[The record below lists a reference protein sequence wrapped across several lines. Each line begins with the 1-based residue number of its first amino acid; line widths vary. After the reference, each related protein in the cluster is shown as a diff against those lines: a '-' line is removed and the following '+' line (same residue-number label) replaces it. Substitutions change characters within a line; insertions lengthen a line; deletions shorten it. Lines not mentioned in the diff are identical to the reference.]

1 MILFAYE
8 IETKPMNRYTIAI
21 FLSLLCMA
29 SFAQQREKD
38 DHARARDE
46 WFYSQRAYPLGRIP
60 PLARVN
66 AIAEI
71 RRIDAAARQRRQQLR
86 TASLTDTVRGTL
98 DAATW
103 TSIGPKPTDGGS
115 TYVTAGRV
123 NAIAIDPRDNNVVY
137 IGAAEGGVWKTTD
150 GGANWKPLTDDQPSL
165 ASGAIALDPS
175 NPDIV
180 YVGTGEENFAQ
191 DNYYGAGI
199 LKSADGGN
207 TWTQIPGPF
216 LTGSTRATIGALAI
230 HPSITQ
236 ILLCSSN
243 IGIYRSSD
251 SAATW
256 TRVLTGIGTSVV
268 FDPSN
273 GDIAYA
279 AIGATG
285 GNSANGVYRSTD
297 AGQTWQLIPGSGANA
312 LPTAN
317 VGRIEIAIA
326 PSTPTTIY
334 VGIQNS
340 STANFGK
347 LLGLFKTTDSG
358 GTWNNTNAPDICSS
372 PGQCWYD
379 MTIRVHPRD
388 PDIVFAFGSAS
399 SPRARSMDGGSTWQ
413 SLAAVGPNGV
423 QIHVDNHYLALTSD
437 GSKLYVANDGG
448 MWSTTDVTNTPVNWT
463 ELNDTL
469 AITQFY
475 PGLSI
480 HPANANIA
488 YAGAQDNGTQRYSG
502 NVSWNNVTCGDGG
515 NTAIDVSLPSIA
527 YSACQDIAIRRTTN
541 GGNNWIVAQY
551 GFNQQDRTQF
561 ISPLV
566 IDPSNPQNLYFG
578 TFRVYQTK
586 DGAGKWIPISGD
598 LTAGR
603 AAIKTIGVAPSDPNT
618 VYAGTSDSRI
628 QVTNDALNGPN
639 STWTNRSV
647 GLPPRVV
654 TQVVVD
660 PIDPATAYATFSGF
674 VGTTTTPGHV
684 FKTTDSGQNWTDL
697 SGNLPDIPVNTIVVD
712 PDIANALY
720 IGTDAGVMVTT
731 DAGAT
736 WSSLGNGM
744 PKVVVHSLV
753 LHRASRTL
761 RAATH
766 GRSVWDILVP
776 LAATSMQPGI
786 TSLSPTTT
794 NAGGGDFSL
803 SATGMNFVAEAK
815 LRWNGLTR
823 PTNVV
828 DSTHLVAQIAAADIA
843 NVGRVA
849 IDVFNPTFGAGISN
863 SMPFNIGP
871 APVSSTA
878 GFVSATNVPGNSLSP
893 RSIASLYGTNLSGII
908 SLADSPPPLPST
920 LGGTTLTLAGN
931 TLPLFFVSPQ
941 QINFQLPF
949 ITINGPTPE
958 TLTITQGQFTTSI
971 PVTLTPFAPSFFT
984 TNSQGTGQAA
994 ALINET
1000 SIIVAPVGMF
1010 PGSRPVKK
1018 GEFIQLYCTGLG
1030 DVTNR
1035 PGLGAPSPTNPL
1047 ASTLVKPTL
1056 TVGTVPA
1063 NVLFS
1068 GLSPNFVGLY
1078 QVNIQITTDMP
1089 SGPAVPVALTI
1100 GGAKS
1105 NTVTIAIE

>member
-1 MILFAYE
+1 MKRC
-8 IETKPMNRYTIAI
+8 TVAI
-21 FLSLLCMA
+21 SLALCMT
-29 SFAQQREKD
+29 SFAQEREKD
-38 DHARARDE
+38 DRQAAREE

-71 RRIDAAARQRRQQLR
+71 QRIDAAARQRRQQLR
-86 TASLTDTVRGTL
+86 TASVADTVGKTL

-137 IGAAEGGVWKTTD
+137 IGTAEGGVWKTTD

-165 ASGAIALDPS
+165 AMGAIVLDPS

-180 YVGTGEENFAQ
+180 YVGTGEENFAF
-191 DNYYGAGI
+191 DSYYGAGI
-199 LKSADGGN
+199 LKSTDGGN

-230 HPSITQ
+230 HPGDSQ
-236 ILLCSSN
+236 ILLCSSS

-251 SAATW
+251 GAANW
-256 TRVLTGIGTSVV
+256 ARVLTGTGTSVL
-268 FDPSN
+268 FDPTDGN
-273 GDIAYA
+273 IAYA
-279 AIGATG
+279 GIGNTN
-285 GNSANGVYRSTD
+285 GNSANGVYRSND

-317 VGRIEIAIA
+317 VGRIEVAIA
-326 PSTPTTIY
+326 PSTPTTLY
-334 VGIQNS
+334 VGIQDS
-340 STANFGK
+340 STANFGR

-358 GTWNNTNAPDICSS
+358 STWNNTNAPDMCAN

-379 MTIRVHPRD
+379 MTIRVHPKN
-388 PDIVFAFGSAS
+388 PDVVFAFGSAGTS
-399 SPRARSMDGGSTWQ
+399 ARLRSMDGGATWQ
-413 SLAAVGPNGV
+413 ALPVTGPNNV
-423 QIHVDNHYLALTSD
+423 EIHVDNHYLAFTPD

-448 MWSTTDVTNTPVNWT
+448 VWSTTDVTSTRVNWT

-469 AITQFY
+469 AITQLY

-480 HPANANIA
+480 HPANTNIA

-515 NTAIDVSLPSIA
+515 FTAIDLSLPSVA
-527 YSACQDIAIRRTTN
+527 YGACQNTAVRRTTN
-541 GGNNWIVAQY
+541 GGNAWLISQY

-561 ISPLV
+561 ISPMV
-566 IDPSNPQNLYFG
+566 IDPSNPQTLYFG
-578 TFRVYQTK
+578 TFRIYQTK
-586 DGAGKWIPISGD
+586 DAAGKWIPISGD
-598 LTAGR
+598 LSAGR
-603 AAIKTIGVAPSDPNT
+603 STIKTIGVAPSDPNT

-639 STWTNRSV
+639 STWTNRNA
-647 GLPPRVV
+647 GLPQRVV
-654 TQVVVD
+654 TQVIVD

-684 FKTTDSGQNWTDL
+684 FKTTNGGQLWADL

-712 PDIANALY
+712 PDIPDVLY

-731 DAGAT
+731 DGGAS
-736 WSSLGNGM
+736 WSSLGNGL
-744 PKVVVHSLV
+744 PKVVVDSLV

-776 LAATSMQPGI
+776 LAAKSLQPTI
-786 TSLSPTTT
+786 SSVAPSTA
-794 NAGGGDFSL
+794 NAGGGAFSL
-803 SATGMNFVAEAK
+803 SLTGSNFVAGTK

-823 PTNVV
+823 TTNVV
-828 DSTHLVAQIAAADIA
+828 DSTHLVGQIPAADIA

-849 IDVFNPTFGAGISN
+849 VDVFNPTFGAGVSN
-863 SMPFNIGP
+863 SVAFNIGP
-871 APVSSTA
+871 APGATTA
-878 GFVSATNVPGNSLSP
+878 GLVSATNAPGNVLAP
-893 RSIASLYGTNLSGII
+893 RSIASLYGTNLSSIV
-908 SLADSPPPLPST
+908 SLADSAPPLPFT

-931 TLPLFFVSPQ
+931 TLPLFFVSQQ

-949 ITINGPTPE
+949 IAITGPTPF
-958 TLTITQGQFTTSI
+958 TLNITQGQLTTSI
-971 PVTLTPFAPSFFT
+971 TVTLTPFAPSLFT

-1000 SIIVAPVGMF
+1000 AIIVAPVGMF

-1030 DVTNR
+1030 DVRNR
-1035 PGLGAPSPTNPL
+1035 PGLGSASPGPPNL
-1047 ASTLVKPTL
+1047 ASTLTNPAV
-1056 TVGTVPA
+1056 TVG
-1063 NVLFS
+1063 NVQATPVFS
-1068 GLSPNFVGLY
+1068 GLSPGFVGLY
-1078 QVNIQITTDMP
+1078 QVNLQITNDMP
-1089 SGPAVPVALTI
+1089 SGPAVPVVLTI
-1100 GGAKS
+1100 GGATS
-1105 NTVTIAIE
+1105 NTATIAIE